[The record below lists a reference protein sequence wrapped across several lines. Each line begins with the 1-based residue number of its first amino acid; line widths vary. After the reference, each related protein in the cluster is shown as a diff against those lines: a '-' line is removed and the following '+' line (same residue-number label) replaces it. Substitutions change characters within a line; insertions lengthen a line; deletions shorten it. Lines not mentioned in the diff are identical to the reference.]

1 MTSNSKLFPRRSV
14 VVPVSR
20 CVYWSLVSRYWYLDS
35 VTPVDSVRVKSTVD
49 SFLDSPGVPVWV
61 SINKLYF
68 VLKRVVICLAS
79 MFQKFPRFFFTPI
92 PVLRPS
98 RLHTTISTVV
108 NAEAVCASKI
118 LPIGIFIT
126 LSLRSKILLYV
137 SIPTLPAHYAENE
150 RFLSFPSSPLSGYS
164 LDDQKGHGCGRDLRT
179 RSIFSLPRLVRWI
192 NV

>member
-1 MTSNSKLFPRRSV
+1 MFPSWF
-14 VVPVSR
+14 PAF
-20 CVYWSLVSRYWYLDS
+20 
-35 VTPVDSVRVKSTVD
+35 STVL
-49 SFLDSPGVPVWV
+49 SLLCHHCNSCY
-61 SINKLYF
+61 K
-68 VLKRVVICLAS
+68 
-79 MFQKFPRFFFTPI
+79 MM
-92 PVLRPS
+92 S
-98 RLHTTISTVV
+98 RLQTTISTVV
-108 NAEAVCASKI
+108 HVEAVCASKI